1 MWGSDYLHSE
11 STFPQS
17 RKILAE
23 ILTDVALEESARR
36 SSGPT
41 RRGSTSS
48 TWRASPA
55 PRSPGPPRLPAA
67 ASPSPSRGGQVGREP
82 PAIPPGVRC
91 TRRGGWS
98 SGPRHRRRLA
108 RSGRARSRGTGA
120 GARGSPCQASL
131 VCRSETS
138 AAPSG
143 RTSGAR
149 NGRGRPGSKS
159 GGPRRKRR
167 CPRRPSLGPARS
179 AGQWPRASSR
189 WLGSSGVRR
198 RAGTADGV
206 RRGAESPRSD
216 RGEGARCPVGV
227 GCSAPELDVGAR
239 RCSRPCRPQEPV
251 EVPLVQDEEVVEA
264 LSSDRAD
271 DPLGEGILPGRAGG
285 R

>member
-149 NGRGRPGSKS
+149 NGRG
-159 GGPRRKRR
+159 
-167 CPRRPSLGPARS
+167 ARE
-179 AGQWPRASSR
+179 QE
-189 WLGSSGVRR
+189 
-198 RAGTADGV
+198 
-206 RRGAESPRSD
+206 RGATTETTLPQKAESGPCEI
-216 RGEGARCPVGV
+216 GGAV
-227 GCSAPELDVGAR
+227 APGQQSLAR
-239 RCSRPCRPQEPV
+239 
-251 EVPLVQDEEVVEA
+251 VVWCQA
-264 LSSDRAD
+264 ARWY
-271 DPLGEGILPGRAGG
+271 R
-285 R
+285 